1 MSTRVK
7 EDKNRMIR
15 LKNRVNEDKV
25 EVKRLRTKV
34 QEDKGN
40 DNKRGQE

>member
-1 MSTRVK
+1 VK
-7 EDKNRMIR
+7 EDMNRMIR